1 METNSHAA
9 RPVRAE
15 TQTTK
20 SSDAAAPDQD
30 ANAARS
36 KENISQW
43 SAYLPA
49 DCAKTMIAMGWDV
62 TT

>member
-1 METNSHAA
+1 METY
-9 RPVRAE
+9 
-15 TQTTK
+15 TQTPHPVFTELQTK
-20 SSDAAAPDQD
+20 PSDAAVPAKAVD
-30 ANAARS
+30 AARS

>member
-1 METNSHAA
+1 METYTQVPHPVFAELQTQPPEAA
-9 RPVRAE
+9 VPAR
-15 TQTTK
+15 
-20 SSDAAAPDQD
+20 DAD
-30 ANAARS
+30 AARS

-49 DCAKTMIAMGWDV
+49 DCAKTMVEMGWDV